1 MATVEAKILEVVRAA
16 DAGLLVVA
24 EDPNGTN
31 KFVYRDATGI
41 RWDEER
47 GAFKAWEP
55 ERWEPAALLHAV
67 VGAAKRELGVRLVIG
82 TETKWHDDT
91 APLKSVLASS

>member
-1 MATVEAKILEVVRAA
+1 MATVEAMILEVVRAP
-16 DAGLLVVA
+16 DAGLLIVA

-47 GAFKAWEP
+47 GAFKAQEP
-55 ERWEPAALLHAV
+55 ERWDPTALMLAV
-67 VGAAKRELGVRLVIG
+67 VGAAERELGIRLVIG
-82 TETKWHDDT
+82 SETKWHNDT
-91 APLKSVLASS
+91 APLRSIFPSD